1 MFLERHSA
9 FVKKYR
15 ELQAYLLAHDNRFPP
30 QKSKDEAEKSLGIF
44 AKNARGRRGKW
55 PCRDS
60 MLEALPGWRWRLRDA
75 KAEMLHQAGIP
86 LPEKKAPKTPR
97 EPVEGTAS
105 KKRKASGEKEKK
117 GRSAYIMCAA
127 RPPARRLPASSIS
140 PSYRH
145 TASAR
150 GRQSGRAPRVG
161 SLPLLA
167 CPLLRERPPGW
178 CAGFAPRRA

>member
-1 MFLERHSA
+1 MQVFETEASTDKTRFETEMNAVRARHWA
-9 FVKKYR
+9 
-15 ELQAYLLAHDNRFPP
+15 LWPLCGPP
-30 QKSKDEAEKSLGIF
+30 R
-44 AKNARGRRGKW
+44 ARGSGRWGET
-55 PCRDS
+55 PD
-60 MLEALPGWRWRLRDA
+60 LIPGSV
-75 KAEMLHQAGIP
+75 HQAGIP

>member
-1 MFLERHSA
+1 MQVFETEASTDKTRFETEMNAVRARHWA
-9 FVKKYR
+9 
-15 ELQAYLLAHDNRFPP
+15 LWPLCGPP
-30 QKSKDEAEKSLGIF
+30 R
-44 AKNARGRRGKW
+44 ARGSGRWGET
-55 PCRDS
+55 PD
-60 MLEALPGWRWRLRDA
+60 LIPGSV
-75 KAEMLHQAGIP
+75 HQAGIP

-150 GRQSGRAPRVG
+150 GRQSGREHHRVQAHCHC
-161 SLPLLA
+161 SLAL
-167 CPLLRERPPGW
+167 C
-178 CAGFAPRRA
+178 